1 VLLLID
7 TAILIWV
14 LDNSPSLT
22 DKTKKII
29 EDAGRRLV
37 SSISISEIEIKRSIG
52 KLTIPDLYI
61 EKIFESG
68 FDELSFDFDDAFG
81 LRSLPLHHRDPF
93 DRMLI
98 SQATV
103 KGLTILTNDTSF
115 KKYNVSVLLNE

>member
-115 KKYNVSVLLNE
+115 KKYNVSVLLSE

>member
-1 VLLLID
+1 MLLLID

>member
-1 VLLLID
+1 MLLLID

-115 KKYNVSVLLNE
+115 KKYNVSVLLSE

>member
-1 VLLLID
+1 MLLLID
-7 TAILIWV
+7 TVILIWV

-37 SSISISEIEIKRSIG
+37 SSISISEIEIMRSIG

-98 SQATV
+98 SQAAV
-103 KGLTILTNDTSF
+103 KGLTILTDDTSF
-115 KKYNVSVLLNE
+115 KKYNVSVLLSE

>member
-1 VLLLID
+1 MELLLD
-7 TAILIWV
+7 TMVLIWV

-22 DKTKKII
+22 DKTREII
-29 EDAGRRLV
+29 QDAERRLV

-52 KLTIPDLYI
+52 KLTIPELYV

-81 LRSLPLHHRDPF
+81 LRNLPLLHRDPF

-98 SQATV
+98 SQATA
-103 KGLTILTNDTSF
+103 KGLTILTNDASF
-115 KKYNVSVLLNE
+115 KKYNVPVLLTA

>member
-1 VLLLID
+1 MLLLID

-81 LRSLPLHHRDPF
+81 LRILPLYHRDPF